1 MNKLD
6 VYQRNGLVGLNYFIK
21 AIRENNKEYYKIV
34 KLFSKEVRLWCL
46 ITLFQNNHELVK
58 EDMAP
63 FNLRKLFLMEPIT
76 RNTTDY
82 LYDDGSFYDYGIGI
96 KTNSN
101 LDYETQ
107 FRYIRNNIAHN
118 NFIINEDGLIVIDD
132 HDTNYNI
139 IMDPKW
145 FEAAIMCLLSN
156 KNYTIRSGLSESFAV
171 SYVNN
176 DSNKIEN
183 IIDGLNNKTIGVIH
197 VNLKTNSLEKVC
209 RVLEIVYNE
218 ELEFQTLYY
227 YITNIYHELINKLT
241 QGKNSLETSEYFA
254 LINKCINELNKV
266 FEGAIVLEYEPIS
279 MEVSKTVINNP
290 EFERLESYRDQI
302 YTLFNHYQMTNV
314 REINNTLS
322 FKTIMDMLY
331 FIDNN
336 MEISPKYKIYL
347 DDAFNLLVK
356 SMGNLVFNSIM
367 GQRSGFKVFSD
378 KIFDK
383 YKSLIEYDYGHA
395 RKYYKECLKKYENT
409 IKDVTTYGRP
419 NRNYD
424 PLNMKLR
431 TEAVRAKLKA
441 IEEGDNP
448 EIFLGQ
454 MRNIFAHGFLD
465 VNYENAIL
473 YDQDINRYYY
483 RFSKSKKEWEPKVI
497 DDNPVIFNAKMPL
510 DVLLGIISDV
520 AKDYGYNMEFNF
532 GEIGFKF

>member
-254 LINKCINELNKV
+254 LINK
-266 FEGAIVLEYEPIS
+266 
-279 MEVSKTVINNP
+279 
-290 EFERLESYRDQI
+290 
-302 YTLFNHYQMTNV
+302 
-314 REINNTLS
+314 
-322 FKTIMDMLY
+322 
-331 FIDNN
+331 
-336 MEISPKYKIYL
+336 
-347 DDAFNLLVK
+347 
-356 SMGNLVFNSIM
+356 
-367 GQRSGFKVFSD
+367 
-378 KIFDK
+378 
-383 YKSLIEYDYGHA
+383 
-395 RKYYKECLKKYENT
+395 
-409 IKDVTTYGRP
+409 
-419 NRNYD
+419 
-424 PLNMKLR
+424 
-431 TEAVRAKLKA
+431 
-441 IEEGDNP
+441 
-448 EIFLGQ
+448 
-454 MRNIFAHGFLD
+454 
-465 VNYENAIL
+465 
-473 YDQDINRYYY
+473 
-483 RFSKSKKEWEPKVI
+483 
-497 DDNPVIFNAKMPL
+497 
-510 DVLLGIISDV
+510 
-520 AKDYGYNMEFNF
+520 
-532 GEIGFKF
+532 